1 MTTLPEIREIDFI
14 FVGRVLNYQLPKK
27 YAGHSLL
34 ANSEANLLTVELSLT
49 VYIMVVGGLAQLLR
63 GIWRLHVKIK
73 KTSSR
78 IIMEKKTKWNLQQVL
93 AIKNWKLL
101 ANSCQE

>member
-1 MTTLPEIREIDFI
+1 M
-14 FVGRVLNYQLPKK
+14 
-27 YAGHSLL
+27 A
-34 ANSEANLLTVELSLT
+34 
-49 VYIMVVGGLAQLLR
+49 VGGLAQLLR

-101 ANSCQE
+101 A